1 MTVKPSGSSLSF
13 GEDIVKEFGLPPG
26 KNLGAYRLN
35 GGITVSGLESL
46 ALDNEVNS
54 VGIITPLMPREGTI
68 KFSDFYGKKLNVV
81 VDYTVATGY
90 ATRKDYSTARGKY
103 NAGSN
108 TTILG
113 FALKD
118 ESPNNTKVWIH
129 TNGDIGSDQA
139 ASGIS
144 TTYCSLLTGTWSA
157 TTDLRL
163 DIGTSGAIYG
173 AGGNGGKGGN
183 TSGTSSSDGEEGKT
197 GSSALGIQHT
207 PIIIT
212 NRGSIVAGGGGGG
225 GGGAGNG
232 LVHQVIRTWW
242 NPGGIGDAYNKY
254 YFSAAGG
261 GGGGGGRGLPAGD
274 AGKGGSVALPGNRM
288 DGSTLTK
295 GNDGSDGTKSAGGK
309 GGDNSSAENNG
320 SSATGGVG
328 GGGANN
334 GSAGGSEGG
343 EYNGTLSQGG
353 SGSNGSDSSGKT
365 GGLSGYSIIF
375 LNNGTGVTING
386 NAVIGNTII
395 DTIPK

>member
-1 MTVKPSGSSLSF
+1 MTVKASGSSLSF
-13 GEDIVKEFGLPPG
+13 TDIYTEFGLPPG

-54 VGIITPLMPREGTI
+54 VGIITPLMPRSGAI

-90 ATRKDYSTARGKY
+90 ATRKDYSTARAKY
-103 NAGSN
+103 NDGSN

-118 ESPNNTKVWIH
+118 EAPDTTKVWIH
-129 TNGDIGSDQA
+129 TNGNVGSDQK

-173 AGGNGGKGGN
+173 AGGNGGKGGD
-183 TSGTSSSDGEEGKT
+183 TSGGSSSGGEVGKT

-212 NRGSIVAGGGGGG
+212 NRGSIVAGGGGAG

-232 LVHQVIRTWW
+232 QVHKRGS
-242 NPGGIGDAYNKY
+242 PYIGDGANKY

-261 GGGGGGRGLPAGD
+261 GGGGGGRGLPSGN
-274 AGKGGSVALPGNRM
+274 GGGGGSVALPGNRM
-288 DGSTLTK
+288 DGSTLTA
-295 GNDGSDGTKSAGGK
+295 GNDGSNGTKSAGGK
-309 GGDNSSAENNG
+309 GGNNSSASNND

-343 EYNGTLSQGG
+343 TNGTSSQGG
-353 SGSNGSDSSGKT
+353 SGSSGSDSSGNI

-386 NAVIGNTII
+386 NVAIGNTITN
-395 DTIPK
+395 TIPK

>member
-1 MTVKPSGSSLSF
+1 MAIKSSGSSLTF
-13 GEDIVKEFGLPPG
+13 TEIYTEFGLPPG
-26 KNLGAYRLN
+26 KNLGAYRVSQ
-35 GGITVSGLESL
+35 TVSGLSNL
-46 ALDNEVNS
+46 ALDNEVNAS
-54 VGIITPLMPREGTI
+54 GIITALIPQSGPI
-68 KFSDFYGKKLNVV
+68 NFSDFYNKKLNVV

-90 ATRKDYSTARGKY
+90 ATRKDYSTARAKY
-103 NAGSN
+103 NAGGDN
-108 TTILG
+108 ITIIG
-113 FALKD
+113 FTLKS
-118 ESPNNTKVWIH
+118 ESPDATKVWIH
-129 TNGDIGSDQA
+129 TNGDIGSDRK
-139 ASGIS
+139 ASEVDKE
-144 TTYCSLLTGTWSA
+144 YCSLLTGTWSA

-183 TSGTSSSDGEEGKT
+183 TSGGSSSDGEVGKT

-232 LVHQVIRTWW
+232 QVHKKS
-242 NPGGIGDAYNKY
+242 GLGIGDGANKY

-261 GGGGGGRGLPAGD
+261 GGGGGGRGLPSGD
-274 AGKGGSVALPGNRM
+274 AGKGGTVALPGNRM
-288 DGSTLTK
+288 DGSTLESGK
-295 GNDGSDGTKSAGGK
+295 DGSNGTKSTGGK

-343 EYNGTLSQGG
+343 TNGTSSQGG
-353 SGSNGSDSSGKT
+353 SGSDGSDSLGKT

-386 NAVIGNTII
+386 NAVIGDTII